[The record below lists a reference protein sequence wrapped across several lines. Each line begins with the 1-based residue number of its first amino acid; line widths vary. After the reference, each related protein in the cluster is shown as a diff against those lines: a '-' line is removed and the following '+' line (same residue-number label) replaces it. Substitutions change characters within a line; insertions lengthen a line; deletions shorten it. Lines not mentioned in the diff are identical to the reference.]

1 MLWQTEYCD
10 CKLKNF
16 FFQTTFFEKPASIKI
31 EALTAKRILKIIP
44 LHKNYSNLID
54 KASKADR
61 RAQQQLF
68 DMFSPKM
75 LGVCRQYLKNND
87 LAEEVMLTGF
97 LKMFT
102 HLNNFK
108 NEGSFEGWIR
118 RIMVNESI
126 SQLRKDKKLH
136 FISETEI
143 ENTTE
148 HSTFIETELEVTDI
162 QKMIDSLPD
171 GYKTVFV
178 LYAVEGYKHS
188 EIGELL
194 QISENTSKTQLF
206 KARKM
211 LQNMVKKQ
219 NNLSYGA
226 V

>member
-1 MLWQTEYCD
+1 M
-10 CKLKNF
+10 
-16 FFQTTFFEKPASIKI
+16 
-31 EALTAKRILKIIP
+31 KIIP
-44 LHKNYSNLID
+44 LHKNYSKLIE
-54 KASKADR
+54 KASKGDR
-61 RAQQQLF
+61 RAQHQLF
-68 DMFSPKM
+68 EMFSPKM

-87 LAEEVMLTGF
+87 LAEEVMLSGF

-102 HLNNFK
+102 NLNNFK

-136 FISETEI
+136 FVSEAEI
-143 ENTTE
+143 DNTTD
-148 HSTFIETELEVTDI
+148 HSTYMETELEEADI
-162 QKMIDSLPD
+162 QKMIDALPD

-194 QISENTSKTQLF
+194 QISENTSKSQLF

-211 LQNMVKKQ
+211 LQNMVKQQ
-219 NNLSYGA
+219 NNISYGTL
-226 V
+226 